1 MEYAKKA
8 YRLGDV
14 YEKYGLVGAGKI
26 RHVYPFWNLYGDR
39 RRLGGRSGS
48 HTGGMDAFRKQ
59 IPLERYK
66 QLAEGLTLEKFDARE
81 YARLAKAA
89 GMKYVCIT
97 AKHHDGFA
105 SMTVHTVIIM
115 S

>member
-26 RHVYPFWNLYGDR
+26 RHVYPFWNLGGDR

-48 HTGGMDAFRKQ
+48 HAGGMDAV
-59 IPLERYK
+59 PE
-66 QLAEGLTLEKFDARE
+66 ADP
-81 YARLAKAA
+81 A
-89 GMKYVCIT
+89 G
-97 AKHHDGFA
+97 
-105 SMTVHTVIIM
+105 TV
-115 S
+115 